1 MDQATPAS
9 LPSRRR
15 WLREAGGGF
24 GSLALSAMLF
34 KDGVAKANPLAGYA
48 PPNGRPHFRP
58 RAKSVIWIFL
68 CGGVSHLESFDPKPE
83 LNKYAGKSIG
93 DTPYKEVLDPKR
105 VNANI
110 VGANP
115 AHGDRKTI
123 MPLQTGYRA
132 YGQSGLLVGDWF
144 SSIGQCADDIAVVR
158 SLWTI
163 HNDHGAQLASAL
175 EELGPC
181 FIKLGQLMSTR
192 PDLPPPSYVLH
203 SSPGRLHV
211 LWRVRDIAPSRV
223 EQLQKQLARELLTDR
238 AATSC
243 TQTTRLPGFFN
254 HKRQPSVRVGIEYLH
269 WRDVF
274 VARDLPAVGAGTTPS
289 SMTKAR
295 RPLPATRSVERA
307 RAFLQCVDPA
317 VAGQQGDLRTF
328 RVCCRIVRG
337 FDLSDDEAVRALSEW
352 NARCEPPW
360 SERELRQKVMNA
372 RRYGREPE
380 GGLL

>member
-1 MDQATPAS
+1 MVSIDQCAPVRFLQAAFDHDDSIGVLLKTYRTGQVIQRIVPVAS
-9 LPSRRR
+9 AISDRFQA
-15 WLREAGGGF
+15 WLRHMNAHGWNVYVG
-24 GSLALSAMLF
+24 
-34 KDGVAKANPLAGYA
+34 
-48 PPNGRPHFRP
+48 
-58 RAKSVIWIFL
+58 
-68 CGGVSHLESFDPKPE
+68 
-83 LNKYAGKSIG
+83 
-93 DTPYKEVLDPKR
+93 
-105 VNANI
+105 VNA
-110 VGANP
+110 
-115 AHGDRKTI
+115 
-123 MPLQTGYRA
+123 YRPGRSRA
-132 YGQSGLLVGDWF
+132 REAVAQVRHLFLEEDLDGPGLL
-144 SSIGQCADDIAVVR
+144 AT
-158 SLWTI
+158 L
-163 HNDHGAQLASAL
+163 
-175 EELGPC
+175 
-181 FIKLGQLMSTR
+181 STR

-211 LWRVRDIAPSRV
+211 LWRVRDIAPSKV
-223 EQLQKQLARELLTDR
+223 EQLQKELARELLTDR

-243 TQTTRLPGFFN
+243 TQTTRLPGLFN

-289 SMTKAR
+289 SITKAR

-372 RRYGREPE
+372 RRYGREPQ

>member
-1 MDQATPAS
+1 MVSIDQCAPVRFLQAAFDHDDSIGVLLKTYRTGQVIQRIVPVAS
-9 LPSRRR
+9 AISDRFQA
-15 WLREAGGGF
+15 WLRHMNAHGWNVYVG
-24 GSLALSAMLF
+24 
-34 KDGVAKANPLAGYA
+34 
-48 PPNGRPHFRP
+48 
-58 RAKSVIWIFL
+58 
-68 CGGVSHLESFDPKPE
+68 
-83 LNKYAGKSIG
+83 
-93 DTPYKEVLDPKR
+93 
-105 VNANI
+105 VNAYRPGRSRAREA
-110 VGANP
+110 V
-115 AHGDRKTI
+115 AHVRHLFLEEDLDG
-123 MPLQTGYRA
+123 P
-132 YGQSGLLVGDWF
+132 GLL
-144 SSIGQCADDIAVVR
+144 AT
-158 SLWTI
+158 L
-163 HNDHGAQLASAL
+163 
-175 EELGPC
+175 
-181 FIKLGQLMSTR
+181 STR

-211 LWRVRDIAPSRV
+211 LWRVRDIATSKV
-223 EQLQKQLARELLTDR
+223 EQLQKELARELLTDR

-307 RAFLQCVDPA
+307 RALLQCVDPA

-372 RRYGREPE
+372 RRYGREPQ

>member
-1 MDQATPAS
+1 MVSIDQCAPVRFLQAAFDPDDSIGVLLKTYRTGQVIQRI
-9 LPSRRR
+9 LPVTAAISDRFQA
-15 WLREAGGGF
+15 WLRHMNAHGWDVYVG
-24 GSLALSAMLF
+24 
-34 KDGVAKANPLAGYA
+34 
-48 PPNGRPHFRP
+48 
-58 RAKSVIWIFL
+58 
-68 CGGVSHLESFDPKPE
+68 
-83 LNKYAGKSIG
+83 
-93 DTPYKEVLDPKR
+93 
-105 VNANI
+105 VNAYRPGRSRAREA
-110 VGANP
+110 V
-115 AHGDRKTI
+115 AHVRHLFLEEDLDG
-123 MPLQTGYRA
+123 P
-132 YGQSGLLVGDWF
+132 GLL
-144 SSIGQCADDIAVVR
+144 AT
-158 SLWTI
+158 L
-163 HNDHGAQLASAL
+163 
-175 EELGPC
+175 
-181 FIKLGQLMSTR
+181 STR

-211 LWRVRDIAPSRV
+211 LWRVRDIAPSTV
-223 EQLQKQLARELLTDR
+223 EQLQKELARELLTDR

-254 HKRQPSVRVGIEYLH
+254 HKRQPSVRVGIQYLH

-274 VARDLPAVGAGTTPS
+274 AGRDLPDVGAGRTPS
-289 SMTKAR
+289 SMTKAG

-307 RAFLQCVDPA
+307 RALLQCVDPA

-372 RRYGREPE
+372 RRYGREPQ